1 MKKKDN
7 KRKKE
12 KRDNLGNNEKE
23 QLRKYG
29 EEGKIVMRDN
39 LDDEKKETFL
49 KRGQQNKKRKVF

>member
-12 KRDNLGNNEKE
+12 KRNNEKE

-29 EEGKIVMRDN
+29 KKGEIVMRDN
-39 LDDEKKETFL
+39 LDDEKKKHF
-49 KRGQQNKKRKVF
+49 